1 MAGLTYW
8 LWLSSAGLTPR
19 AKSTV
24 LERFGDAEAAFH
36 APEGS
41 FTSLPGLNRIEAD
54 VLERRDLRLAD
65 EIREECER
73 QGVWMLS
80 LQDAA
85 YPPRLKHILSPPVV
99 LYGKGG
105 LPAQENDVPI
115 AVIGTRRCSPYGQRM
130 AAQLGGELARCGGTV
145 VSLLTSEI
153 ETEAAREALR
163 AGGRVIGV
171 LGLPHERETRRLAA
185 EIASQGTLLSE
196 YPPFTQPSS
205 RFFRERNRIASGLSL
220 GVLVVEAPEKS
231 GTQLFVAEAAE
242 QGKEIFAVP
251 GNADAQGS
259 AGTLRMIQEGAKLVT
274 SGWEVLCEFQPLY
287 PKALRYV
294 PESTEKRIEE
304 ENREQA
310 APAPYAAATG
320 EDPVDKPPEKAY
332 IDLKMQLENLTE
344 DQLRIVSAIDRNARH
359 IDDIIE
365 ETGLPTAVVLAQLT
379 RLQVQGFVRREPGQR
394 FSLNITK
401 K

>member
-1 MAGLTYW
+1 MAALTYW

-19 AKSTV
+19 AKAAL
-24 LERFGDAEAAFH
+24 LERFGDAEVAFR

-41 FTSLPGLNRIEAD
+41 FASVPGLSRTEAEA
-54 VLERRDLRLAD
+54 LERRDLRLAD
-65 EIREECER
+65 EIREECQR

-85 YPPRLKHILSPPVV
+85 YPPRLKHIFCPPVV
-99 LYGKGG
+99 LYGKGS
-105 LPAQENDVPI
+105 LPAQEGDVPI
-115 AVIGTRRCSPYGQRM
+115 AVIGTRRCSPYGERM
-130 AAQLGGELARCGGTV
+130 AAQLGGELARCGGIV

-153 ETEAAREALR
+153 EQEAAREALR
-163 AGGRVIGV
+163 AGGKVIGV
-171 LGLPHERETRRLAA
+171 LGVPHERENRRLAGD
-185 EIASQGTLLSE
+185 IARSGTLLSE

-205 RFFRERNRIASGLSL
+205 HFFRERNRIASGLSL

-259 AGTLRMIQEGAKLVT
+259 AGTLRMIQDGAKLVT

-287 PKALRYV
+287 PAALHHA
-294 PESTEKRIEE
+294 PETAEKRLSEE
-304 ENREQA
+304 
-310 APAPYAAATG
+310 AAASPTAA
-320 EDPVDKPPEKAY
+320 EAEKPVDKPPEKAY
-332 IDLKMQLENLTE
+332 IDLKKQLEGLTE
-344 DQLRIVSAIDRNARH
+344 EQLRIVTAIDKDARH

-365 ETGLPTAVVLAQLT
+365 ATGLPTATVLAQLT
-379 RLQVQGFVRREPGQR
+379 RLQVRGFVRREPGQR

>member
-1 MAGLTYW
+1 MAALTYW
-8 LWLSSAGLTPR
+8 LWLSAAGLSPR
-19 AKSTV
+19 AKAAL
-24 LERFGDAEAAFH
+24 LERFGDAEAAYH

-41 FTSLPGLNRIEAD
+41 FEAIPGLSRLEAET
-54 VLERRDLRLAD
+54 LERRDLQLAE

-73 QGVWMLS
+73 QGLWMLS

-85 YPPRLKHILSPPVV
+85 YPPRLKHIFSPPVV
-99 LYGKGG
+99 LYGKGS
-105 LPAQENDVPI
+105 LPAQEGDVPI
-115 AVIGTRRCSPYGQRM
+115 AVIGTRRGSPYGRRM

-153 ETEAAREALR
+153 EQEAAREALR
-163 AGGRVIGV
+163 AGGKVVGV
-171 LGLPHERETRRLAA
+171 LGVPHERETRRLAA
-185 EIASQGTLLSE
+185 DIARQGALVSE
-196 YPPFTQPSS
+196 YPPFTQPNS

-231 GTQLFVAEAAE
+231 GTQLFVTEAAE

-287 PKALRYV
+287 PCALHHA
-294 PESTEKRIEE
+294 PEPVRVRGEE
-304 ENREQA
+304 ETAGTAEPAPVAA
-310 APAPYAAATG
+310 AP
-320 EDPVDKPPEKAY
+320 DKAPEKAPV
-332 IDLKMQLENLTE
+332 DLKKQLEGLSE
-344 DQLRIVSAIDRNARH
+344 EQLRIIAAIDRDAGH

-365 ETGLPTAVVLAQLT
+365 ATGLPTAVVLAQLT
-379 RLQVQGFVRREPGQR
+379 RLQVKGFVRREPGQR

>member
-1 MAGLTYW
+1 MAALTYW
-8 LWLSSAGLTPR
+8 LWLSSAGLSPR
-19 AKSTV
+19 AKAAL

-41 FTSLPGLNRIEAD
+41 FAELPGLSRTEAAA
-54 VLERRDLRLAD
+54 LEGRDLSLAE

-85 YPPRLKHILSPPVV
+85 YPPRLKHIFSPPVV
-99 LYGKGG
+99 LYGKGS
-105 LPAQENDVPI
+105 LPSQEGDVPI
-115 AVIGTRRCSPYGQRM
+115 AVIGTRRCSPYGRRM

-153 ETEAAREALR
+153 EQEAAREALC
-163 AGGRVIGV
+163 AGGKVIGV
-171 LGLPHERETRRLAA
+171 LGVPHERETRRLAA
-185 EIASQGTLLSE
+185 EIAGQGTLVSE

-205 RFFRERNRIASGLSL
+205 HFFRDRNRIASGLSL

-231 GTQLFVAEAAE
+231 GTQLFVAESAE

-287 PKALRYV
+287 PRTLHHAPEPAAKHSGECAV
-294 PESTEKRIEE
+294 P
-304 ENREQA
+304 
-310 APAPYAAATG
+310 APAAKPL
-320 EDPVDKPPEKAY
+320 DKAEGKTSV
-332 IDLKMQLENLTE
+332 DLKKQLEGLSE
-344 DQLRIVSAIDRNARH
+344 EQLRIIAAIDRDAGH

-365 ETGLPTAVVLAQLT
+365 ATGLPTAVVLAQLT
-379 RLQVQGFVRREPGQR
+379 RLQVKGFVRRDPGQR
-394 FSLNITK
+394 FSLNILK